1 MNVNHYTTTIVTK
14 SYWEVKIE
22 KYLKLGGSF
31 GPYFWTW
38 VVVVV
43 VVAAAAAA
51 SMKKKV
57 PKYKLSFYQC

>member
-1 MNVNHYTTTIVTK
+1 
-14 SYWEVKIE
+14 
-22 KYLKLGGSF
+22 
-31 GPYFWTW
+31 
-38 VVVVV
+38 